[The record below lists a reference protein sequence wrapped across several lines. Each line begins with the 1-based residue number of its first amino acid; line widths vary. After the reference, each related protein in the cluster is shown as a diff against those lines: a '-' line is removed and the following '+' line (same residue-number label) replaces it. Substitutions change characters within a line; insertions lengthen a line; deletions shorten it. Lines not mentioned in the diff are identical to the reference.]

1 MPGLTPGAEILAF
14 SEGCPKQIV
23 RYTPRV
29 YGFQC
34 HFEFTP
40 EAVKGMIENST
51 AELEAYKGL
60 PYVENVETL
69 HTHGYTGMNQLL
81 ARFLDCFTDTSK

>member
-1 MPGLTPGAEILAF
+1 
-14 SEGCPKQIV
+14 
-23 RYTPRV
+23 
-29 YGFQC
+29 
-34 HFEFTP
+34 
-40 EAVKGMIENST
+40 MIENST